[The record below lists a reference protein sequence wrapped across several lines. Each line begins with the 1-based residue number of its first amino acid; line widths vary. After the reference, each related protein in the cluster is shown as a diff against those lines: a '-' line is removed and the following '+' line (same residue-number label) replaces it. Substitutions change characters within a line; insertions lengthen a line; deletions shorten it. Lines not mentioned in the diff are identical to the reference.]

1 MTIEVWNGVTKAT
14 NVFAESLTAVTL
26 DGLPTQVVVL
36 DPSGTIQYVNEACSV
51 SVRATPGSVIAAVSV
66 RIIWRCVMPLLACSL
81 TKPSPQRVASAPC
94 FGVTKPSS
102 RSITLATLPIS
113 IGGFGCASHRSS
125 WETPSAP
132 S

>member
-36 DPSGTIQYVNEACSV
+36 DPSGTIQYVNEAWQRFSSSNAGQRHSSGVGQNYLAVCDAATGLFSYEAV
-51 SVRATPGSVIAAVSV
+51 AAASGIRAVLRGDQAEF
-66 RIIWRCVMPLLACSL
+66 SL
-81 TKPSPQRVASAPC
+81 DYPCHAPDQH
-94 FGVTKPSS
+94 
-102 RSITLATLPIS
+102 RW
-113 IGGFGCASHRSS
+113 FGCASHRSS

>member
-1 MTIEVWNGVTKAT
+1 MTIEVWNGVTKST

-36 DPSGTIQYVNEACSV
+36 DPSGTIQYVNEAWQRFSSSNAGQSHSSGVGQNYLAVCDAATGLFSYEAV
-51 SVRATPGSVIAAVSV
+51 AAANGIRAVLRGDQAEF
-66 RIIWRCVMPLLACSL
+66 SL
-81 TKPSPQRVASAPC
+81 DYPS
-94 FGVTKPSS
+94 
-102 RSITLATLPIS
+102 TLPIS
-113 IGGFGCASHRSS
+113 IGGFGCVSHRSS

>member
-1 MTIEVWNGVTKAT
+1 MTIEVWNGVTKST

-36 DPSGTIQYVNEACSV
+36 DPSGTIQYVNEAWQRFSSSNAGQSHSSGVGQNYLAVCDA
-51 SVRATPGSVIAAVSV
+51 ATG
-66 RIIWRCVMPLLACSL
+66 LSL
-81 TKPSPQRVASAPC
+81 TKPSPRRMAYAPC
-94 FGVTKPSS
+94 FGVAKPSS

-113 IGGFGCASHRSS
+113 IGGFGCVSHRSS